1 MNCKTL
7 NEYYDLFDVK
17 ASKYWETHYNFG
29 KKSKKRNTKLTESF
43 IDKII
48 LNTILPL
55 KHIYG
60 KTIGRTCNDEIT
72 NLINELKSESNGIVK
87 KYGTI
92 GISSKNALESQA
104 LIQLNHFYCNKKKCL
119 KCDFGVTSLVINSF
133 ICDNEITEIFILFSK
148 KRI

>member
-1 MNCKTL
+1 MGN
-7 NEYYDLFDVK
+7 F
-17 ASKYWETHYNFG
+17 YNFG
-29 KKSKKRNTKLTESF
+29 KNQEKKTKLTESF

-60 KTIGRTCNDEIT
+60 KTVGRTCNDEIT

-87 KYGTI
+87 KYSTI
-92 GISSKNALESQA
+92 GISSKNAMESQA

-119 KCDFGVTSLVINSF
+119 KCDFGVNIIGN
-133 ICDNEITEIFILFSK
+133 
-148 KRI
+148 